1 MEEGKGKGGVR
12 YIRLLHPLSISMEEN
27 FLFTDLDAII
37 KIIPLPI
44 IFRINRR
51 WFCISACGFQL
62 KLKG

>member
-1 MEEGKGKGGVR
+1 MWDFGGRGAGYVR
-12 YIRLLHPLSISMEEN
+12 LTHPLSISTEED

-37 KIIPLPI
+37 KIILLPI

-51 WFCISACGFQL
+51 WFCISACGLQL